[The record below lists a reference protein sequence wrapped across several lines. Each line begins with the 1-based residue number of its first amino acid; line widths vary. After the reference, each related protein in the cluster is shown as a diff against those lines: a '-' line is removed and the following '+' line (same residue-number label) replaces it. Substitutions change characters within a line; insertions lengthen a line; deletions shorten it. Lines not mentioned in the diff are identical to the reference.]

1 MLQTNVRKDDRM
13 TTPPIQTILGIENKI
28 TTGQLLIGA
37 IILVSTATI
46 YMGRVDTNQSDTK
59 TIKTDMASLKV
70 ELTAQSAALKVELMQ
85 QMTQMQ
91 INNDKQFA
99 MTRASIDNI
108 PSMNERVTQLERW
121 RDKTDRV
128 VEETRKEGIET
139 TTNMNNLLRQL
150 GAAQRVPR

>member
-1 MLQTNVRKDDRM
+1 M